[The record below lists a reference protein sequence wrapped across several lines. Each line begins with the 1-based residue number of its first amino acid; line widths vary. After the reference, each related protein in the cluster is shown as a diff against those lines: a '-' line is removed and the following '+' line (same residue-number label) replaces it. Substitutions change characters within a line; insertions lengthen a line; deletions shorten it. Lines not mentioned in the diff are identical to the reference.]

1 MERTY
6 VIPLRKAFM
15 KTPSYNRTN
24 RAVREV
30 QIFLKHHMKTETV
43 KMGEE
48 LNKALWARGDSKP
61 PARVT
66 VLCKKE
72 DDVVYA
78 ELVGTD
84 FAKKDFSEEAL
95 KEAAE
100 KKPKKAPAKET
111 TPKADKKKAEKTED
125 VAPLDDSGVADP
137 AELIGKAATAK
148 AKAEGKVAADKKA
161 KK

>member
-6 VIPLRKAFM
+6 VIPLRKAFL
-15 KTPSYNRTN
+15 KAPYYLRTN

-30 QIFLKHHMKTETV
+30 QIFLRHHMKTENV

-48 LNKALWARGDSKP
+48 LNKVLWARGDSKP
-61 PARVT
+61 PGRVT
-66 VLCKKE
+66 VLAKME

-78 ELVGTD
+78 ELVGKE
-84 FAKKDFSEEAL
+84 FVKKDFSEEAL
-95 KEAAE
+95 KAAADA
-100 KKPKKAPAKET
+100 KPKKDAKA
-111 TPKADKKKAEKTED
+111 PKADKKAAKKED
-125 VAPLDDSGVADP
+125 APMDDSGVADP